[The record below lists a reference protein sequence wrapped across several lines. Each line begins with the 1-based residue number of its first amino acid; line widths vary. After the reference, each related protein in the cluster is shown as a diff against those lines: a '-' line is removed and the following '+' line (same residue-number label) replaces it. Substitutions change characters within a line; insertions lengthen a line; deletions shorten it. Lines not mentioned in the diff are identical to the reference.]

1 MSDGTFSSL
10 LKVHPEYLQIRLI
23 GLAEHGKE
31 RVRVERDGKQL
42 PTPAPHEPLQAGD
55 RLLVLGD
62 PGRVRAFRRWLGPLV

>member
-1 MSDGTFSSL
+1 LADLPASRSAGIL
-10 LKVHPEYLQIRLI
+10 VV
-23 GLAEHGKE
+23 GL
-31 RVRVERDGKQL
+31 ERDGKQL